1 MKLSTVKLSSVKLSN
16 VKLKIQLLGIV
27 GLLTQ
32 ATLVVSIQLAS
43 AEISL
48 PRASPKASV
57 MQEIGLTNV
66 SVDYF
71 SPAVNKRNV
80 WGELVS
86 YDKIWRTGANG
97 CTKLTLSESAEIAGK
112 NVGAG
117 SYCIFTV
124 PSKNSAW
131 KVMINED
138 ETLSGTDG
146 YDAKKDVASFSITP
160 EKRPFRERL
169 TFLFEDATPTTG
181 KLTMAWENIAL
192 VLPIKVETAKHAV
205 ANIEQLK
212 SDSWRDYAFAAR
224 YMLEEQKNPTKASEL
239 VARSQELEKT
249 WFNTWVKAQ
258 VLAAQGK
265 KAEALQFAKEAQ
277 SMGDDSGFFKAL
289 KPRIEASVKQWS

>member
-1 MKLSTVKLSSVKLSN
+1 MKVPTMKKRFY
-16 VKLKIQLLGIV
+16 LLGMA

-32 ATLVVSIQLAS
+32 AALIASIQSAT

-48 PRASPKASV
+48 PRPSPKASV

-86 YDKIWRTGANG
+86 YDKIWRTGANS
-97 CTKLTLSESAEIAGK
+97 CTKLTLSESAEIAGTNIK
-112 NVGAG
+112 AG

-124 PSKNSAW
+124 PSKNGAW
-131 KVMINED
+131 KVMINDD

-169 TFLFEDATPTTG
+169 TFLFEDVTPTAG
-181 KLTMAWENIAL
+181 NLTMAWENIGL

-239 VARSQELEKT
+239 VTRSQELEKT

-265 KAEALQFAKEAQ
+265 KAEAVQLAKEAQ
-277 SMGDDSGFFKAL
+277 SMGDNSGFFNFF
-289 KPRIEASVKQWS
+289 KPQIEASVKQWS